1 LSLPIRYSLRA
12 KHELLDI
19 LDYIDQ
25 NFGRKKAKEIYQRLE
40 RAIDLISEVPEMFP
54 ESKKRK
60 GLRRYVFS
68 KQTSIYYRINSD
80 SIEIVS
86 LRPNRKDPKNF

>member
-1 LSLPIRYSLRA
+1 
-12 KHELLDI
+12 LDI

-68 KQTSIYYRINSD
+68 KQNSIYYRVNSD

-86 LRPNRKDPKNF
+86 LRPNQKDPKNF